1 LPKRSSSAECWASA
15 IEGAADEMMPE
26 LLTAMVTPMDGDLR
40 VDLPRARDLA
50 QRLAEEGSDG
60 LVVCGTTGESPTLT
74 SEEKTAL
81 CRAVKEAVGARAYVV
96 AGTGDNDTAK
106 SLALTRAAQDAGA
119 DAVMFTAPPYN
130 KPPQS
135 CLLRHFTALA
145 EATSLPA
152 ILYHV
157 PSRTVTRI
165 EPATTVRLATEVEN
179 IVAIK
184 DAGSNI
190 SETAAVRRSAPGDFV
205 IYSGNDSE
213 TLPILAV
220 GGHGVISVASDVL
233 GPAIRSMIRAFKSG
247 DTAGAL
253 RAHLDLLPVFD
264 VLFCTTNPIPVKAA
278 CAMRGM
284 EVGDLRPPLYAAT
297 AEERERIASVLREH
311 GVL

>member
-1 LPKRSSSAECWASA
+1 
-15 IEGAADEMMPE
+15 MMPE

-40 VDLPRARDLA
+40 VDLARTRDLA
-50 QRLAEEGSDG
+50 QRLVEEGSDG
-60 LVVCGTTGESPTLT
+60 LVVCGTTGESPTLA
-74 SEEKTAL
+74 SEEKTSL
-81 CRAVKEAVGARAYVV
+81 FRAVKEAVGDHAYVV

-106 SLALTRAAQDAGA
+106 SLALTQAAEDAGA

-135 CLLRHFTALA
+135 CLVRHFTTLA
-145 EATSLPA
+145 EATTLPA

-157 PSRTVTRI
+157 PARTVTRI
-165 EPATTVRLATEVEN
+165 EPATTIRLASELPN
-179 IVAIK
+179 IVAVK

-190 SETAAVRRSAPGDFV
+190 SETAAVRRGAPDDFV

-220 GGHGVISVASDVL
+220 GGHGVISVASHVV
-233 GPAIRSMIRAFKSG
+233 GPAIRKMVRAFKAG
-247 DTAGAL
+247 DAAEAL
-253 RAHLDLLPVFD
+253 RLHLDLLPVFD
-264 VLFCTTNPIPVKAA
+264 VLFFTTNPIPVKAA

-284 EVGDLRPPLYAAT
+284 EVGDLRPPLYAASP
-297 AEERERIASVLREH
+297 EEKERIADVLREH